1 MSQENV
7 QPVRQRLSGRERSA
21 RTRTIEERL
30 AVRFPWLAQ
39 GWSRLIVRLSPAS
52 RLRQALMLR
61 AIRNGFDAYNR
72 GDLDVCVLLYHP
84 AVKFERSEEH
94 SATGLEVNFEGL
106 EGYRDFAAE
115 WTSGW
120 GEHRFEPR
128 ELIDLG
134 DRFLVLTELIAR
146 GQGSGISLTQ
156 DHAMLSTFDDDGR
169 VIRQQDFL
177 DHAEALE
184 AAGLRE

>member
-7 QPVRQRLSGRERSA
+7 EPVRQRLSGRERPA

-72 GDLDVCVLLYHP
+72 DDLDVCVLIYHP
-84 AVKFERSEEH
+84 DVKFERSEEH
-94 SATGLEVNFEGL
+94 RAVGLEVRFQGL
-106 EGYRDFAAE
+106 EGYREFAAE

-134 DRFLVLTELIAR
+134 DRFLVLTKLIAR
-146 GQGSGISLTQ
+146 GEGSGISLTQ
-156 DHAMLSTFDDDGR
+156 DHAMLATFDNNGR
-169 VIRQQDFL
+169 VIRQHDFL
-177 DHAEALE
+177 DHAEAL
-184 AAGLRE
+184 AAVGLRE